1 MNLQHSVWIEVLLLA
16 MRHCC
21 WNEELLSNL
30 KYWLNPKKMK
40 RNYENETNLMAS
52 LSKNL
57 AT

>member
-16 MRHCC
+16 MRYRC

>member
-30 KYWLNPKKMK
+30 KYWLNPKKI
-40 RNYENETNLMAS
+40 ETKL
-52 LSKNL
+52 
-57 AT
+57 